1 MTKPTPEEKCSMEP
15 SIEEMSSEEFIG
27 HLFYN
32 VLGGLHAN
40 EEIDARRGI
49 LDMIAD
55 KSSPSPEAR
64 CKGCGTVGCTMHN
77 DEPEAR
83 VADKKETCV
92 LWAFVGE
99 QGHIAYYDNVPCL
112 YKTRKRAWESAGFP
126 LKDEIKKVRVTMEV
140 L

>member
-1 MTKPTPEEKCSMEP
+1 MATGMRCLHCGIAKPTPEEKCEKEP

-32 VLGGLHAN
+32 VLGGIHAN

-64 CKGCGTVGCTMHN
+64 VDWAKEASNMFWECHCNEQDSGDDECMWCKIRKQVAKALSAAFEKGR
-77 DEPEAR
+77 EAR
-83 VADKKETCV
+83 
-92 LWAFVGE
+92 
-99 QGHIAYYDNVPCL
+99 
-112 YKTRKRAWESAGFP
+112 
-126 LKDEIKKVRVTMEV
+126 
-140 L
+140 